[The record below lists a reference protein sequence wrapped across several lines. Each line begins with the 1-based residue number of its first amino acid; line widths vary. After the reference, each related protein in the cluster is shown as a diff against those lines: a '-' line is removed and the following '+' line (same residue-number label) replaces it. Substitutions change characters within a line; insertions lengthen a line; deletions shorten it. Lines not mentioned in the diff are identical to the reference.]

1 MKLHNIKS
9 EALVQ
14 ELLDRCGDQ
23 MGDPEP
29 QFDDILSFLTVD
41 EIDWLMGELSTVIHK
56 RKERVKTQWRNN
68 G

>member
-9 EALVQ
+9 EALIK

-29 QFDDILSFLTVD
+29 QFDDVLSFLSVD
-41 EIDWLMGELSTVIHK
+41 EIDWLMGELSQALSR
-56 RKERVKTQWRNN
+56 RKERVNIQR
-68 G
+68 

>member
-9 EALVQ
+9 EALVR

-29 QFDDILSFLTVD
+29 QFDDVLSFLTVD
-41 EIDWLMGELSTVIHK
+41 EIDWLMGELSSALSK
-56 RKERVKTQWRNN
+56 RKQRLK
-68 G
+68 